1 MTSEPESE
9 FREASEAESQPVT
22 PAPAASELPPAEPLP
37 TSVPALYSEARRT
50 SPAFEKVQLAGR
62 ALLYLFLAL
71 VILPSATFTLA
82 TNIFGRPRGGLSPEL
97 LLFLEAANLAFLAGL
112 TTGLG
117 LMEGVPWGSYGLPWK
132 DAFRGN
138 FWVGLLLGLAEA
150 SVLIGLIELFG
161 GYSLESWA
169 LHGKDIAA
177 WALFHF
183 LLFVLVG
190 LYEEF
195 LFRGY
200 LQAALSK
207 LIGFWP
213 AGIALSIGFGLMHKR
228 NPGETWIGVAS
239 VALVGLLFVLT
250 LKRTGNL
257 WFAVGLHAG
266 FDWAQSFLYS
276 VRDSGELLPGHLWNT
291 SMHGPDWLSGGSVGP
306 EGSVFCFLT
315 MGLQFLVVLWLFPAK
330 KKEAV
335 GRSEAE
341 GAQCTETD

>member
-9 FREASEAESQPVT
+9 FRGTSEAESQPAAQAPSASE
-22 PAPAASELPPAEPLP
+22 PAPVEPQPASLP
-37 TSVPALYSEARRT
+37 VLYAVARRT
-50 SPAFEKVQLAGR
+50 NPVFEKVQLAGR

-82 TNIFGRPRGGLSPEL
+82 MSIFGRPRGGLSPEL
-97 LLFLEAANLAFLAGL
+97 LLFLEAANFALLAGL
-112 TTGLG
+112 TVVLG

-132 DAFRGN
+132 EAFRAN

-150 SVLIGLIELFG
+150 SVLIGLIELLG
-161 GYSLESWA
+161 GYSLDSWA

-200 LQAALSK
+200 PQAALSK
-207 LIGFWP
+207 LMGFWP

-239 VALVGLLFVLT
+239 VALVGLLFVFT

-266 FDWAQSFLYS
+266 FDWAQSFLFS

-291 SMHGPDWLSGGSVGP
+291 SMHGPDWLSGGTVGP

-330 KKEAV
+330 R
-335 GRSEAE
+335 G
-341 GAQCTETD
+341 

>member
-9 FREASEAESQPVT
+9 FRDTSEAESQPGA
-22 PAPAASELPPAEPLP
+22 PAPVASEASPVEPLP
-37 TSVPALYSEARRT
+37 ASVPALYSEARRT
-50 SPAFEKVQLAGR
+50 NPVFEKVQLAGR

-71 VILPSATFTLA
+71 LILPSATFTLGM
-82 TNIFGRPRGGLSPEL
+82 NLFGRPRGGLSPEL
-97 LLFLEAANLAFLAGL
+97 LLFLEAANFAFLAGL
-112 TTGLG
+112 TVVLG
-117 LMEGVPWGSYGLPWK
+117 LMEGVPWGGYGLPWK
-132 DAFRGN
+132 EAFRAN

-150 SVLIGLIELFG
+150 SVLIGLIELLG
-161 GYSLESWA
+161 GYSLDSWA
-169 LHGKDIAA
+169 LHGKDIAV

-200 LQAALSK
+200 PQAALSK
-207 LIGFWP
+207 LMGFWP

-239 VALVGLLFVLT
+239 VALVGLLFVFT

-257 WFAVGLHAG
+257 WFAVGLHVG
-266 FDWAQSFLYS
+266 FDWAQSFLFS

-291 SMHGPDWLSGGSVGP
+291 SMHGPDWLSGGTVGP
-306 EGSVFCFLT
+306 EGSMFCFLT

-330 KKEAV
+330 KVEAV
-335 GRSEAE
+335 LE
-341 GAQCTETD
+341 GAAELSQPPETD